1 MPKTPPL
8 PLTQRSGA
16 ASSPLPSPE
25 GRGRLFPSIL
35 LRPAA
40 IAFWIPRRHDHI
52 GKLLAAI
59 WILAVAVR
67 LIFIDQPYVD
77 HWSWRQSDVAAIARN
92 FYDGGFRF
100 AYPQIDWAGN
110 ATGYVGTEF
119 PILPFVAATCYKFAG
134 IYEWIGRSQA
144 VIFFAVSLPFFFLL
158 VREIF
163 GSTAAVWAT
172 FFFSFTPL
180 NIFAGR
186 SFMPD
191 VPSLS
196 LAIIGLYFFLR
207 WTHDQKWT
215 PFFVAAIAISLS
227 ILIKVT
233 SIVIAA
239 PLAYVLVAAVCDRRR
254 NKVKPP
260 GRSGDGPSLNFGAHR
275 APLQL
280 IAFAVIA
287 LLPSAAWYWHAHQI
301 AQRFYPHHFF
311 GAGGVRIEGL
321 QWYSNIA
328 RQTAISSL
336 TPILAIMA
344 LIGLFVA
351 PRGKYGRFFD
361 WWLAAMVLFVV
372 ALGYGNRHRWYQL
385 PLVPIAAAFA
395 GAACAFF
402 GSKISFRRAAIAL
415 SILLTGSFAILS
427 FVYVRPLYESSAAQL
442 RNAGLALNK
451 MTPSDALII
460 AADMGDPTIFYYAQ
474 RKGWHFLEEDGIYQ
488 GTPSDSQQAIVNLEK
503 LRRRG
508 ATHAVFT
515 RNTLWWLGYYPE
527 FEQRLAQSATVT
539 AASPEFKI
547 YKFYAGTK

>member
-1 MPKTPPL
+1 MMPKTPHL
-8 PLTQRSGA
+8 N
-16 ASSPLPSPE
+16 PLPSPE
-25 GRGRLFPSIL
+25 GRGGLFPSIL

-40 IAFWIPRRHDHI
+40 IAFWIPRRYDHV

-59 WILAVAVR
+59 WILAVAAR
-67 LIFIDQPYVD
+67 LIFINQPYVD
-77 HWSWRQSDVAAIARN
+77 HWSWRQTDVAAIARN

-100 AYPQIDWAGN
+100 AYPQIDWAGD

-119 PILPFVAATCYKFAG
+119 PILPFVAAICYKFAG
-134 IYEWIGRSQA
+134 IHEWIGRSQA
-144 VIFFAVSLPFFFLL
+144 VILFAVSLPFFFLL

-215 PFFVAAIAISLS
+215 PFFAAAIAISLS
-227 ILIKVT
+227 ILIKAT
-233 SIVIAA
+233 SVVIFA
-239 PLAYVLVAAVCDRRR
+239 PLLYLVVAGIGDPGRQNKERRFP
-254 NKVKPP
+254 KPP
-260 GRSGDGPSLNFGAHR
+260 GRSGDRPSLNFGAHR

-280 IAFAVIA
+280 IAFAAIT
-287 LLPSAAWYWHAHQI
+287 LLPSAIWYWHAYQI

-336 TPILAIMA
+336 TLVFAIMA

-351 PRGKYGRFFD
+351 PRGKYGRLFD

-402 GSKISFRRAAIAL
+402 RSKISSRRATIAL
-415 SILLTGSFAILS
+415 SILLASSFAILS
-427 FVYVRPLYESSAAQL
+427 YMYVRPLYESSAAQL
-442 RNAGLALNK
+442 RDAGLELNK
-451 MTPSDALII
+451 ITPSNGLIV
-460 AADMGDPTIFYYAQ
+460 AADMGDPTIFYYSQ

-488 GTPSDSQQAIVNLEK
+488 GTPSDSQEAIVNLEK

-508 ATHAVFT
+508 ATHVVFT

-527 FEQRLAQSATVT
+527 FEQHLAQSGTVM
-539 AASPEFKI
+539 AASTEFKI
-547 YKFYAGTK
+547 YKFDATAR